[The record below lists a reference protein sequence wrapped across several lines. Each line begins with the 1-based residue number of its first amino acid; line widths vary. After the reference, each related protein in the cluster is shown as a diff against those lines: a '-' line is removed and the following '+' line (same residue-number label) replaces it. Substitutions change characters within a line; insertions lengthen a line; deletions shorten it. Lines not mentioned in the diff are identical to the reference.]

1 MALKESLEKNG
12 AFLFRYRGQLPL
24 LFILFA
30 IVIVIIDDYSK
41 IHQHPNVFRGVQCL
55 GIFIVLLGHLIRFSI
70 VGSRFAHT
78 SGRNRHEQVAH
89 QLNTKGWYSMV
100 RHPLYFANFLIWFG
114 ITMYLFNPWL
124 VFVMCLC
131 YWLYY
136 ERIMYIEESFLIKQ
150 FGDEYLTW
158 SRKVPAF
165 FPAPRKYM
173 SAKNSFSWK
182 SVLRNEYP
190 SVLST
195 LCSLLLLTI
204 IQRSAISH
212 QIDFT
217 WVDLFSAVGIL
228 ILGLIFRFLKHR
240 TTILKED

>member
-1 MALKESLEKNG
+1 
-12 AFLFRYRGQLPL
+12 
-24 LFILFA
+24 
-30 IVIVIIDDYSK
+30 
-41 IHQHPNVFRGVQCL
+41 
-55 GIFIVLLGHLIRFSI
+55 
-70 VGSRFAHT
+70 
-78 SGRNRHEQVAH
+78 
-89 QLNTKGWYSMV
+89 
-100 RHPLYFANFLIWFG
+100 
-114 ITMYLFNPWL
+114 
-124 VFVMCLC
+124 
-131 YWLYY
+131 
-136 ERIMYIEESFLIKQ
+136 MYIEESFLIKQ

-212 QIDFT
+212 QIDLT